1 MKKILV
7 FISLFV
13 FLCIQVYAQERL
25 IRGTVIDV
33 TEDLPLPGVTI
44 MIKGTTTGTTTD
56 VDGNYEIRASSDD
69 TLIFRFVG
77 METKEIEVG
86 DQDVIDVGLMPTAAT
101 LEQVVITA
109 LGIQREERQL
119 TVNIQRVDSE
129 ALETSRQENLVNALQ
144 GRVSGVQ
151 ITSTGGAPGA
161 ASEIILRGATSVD
174 GDNQPLFV
182 VDGIPISNASIRGTT
197 NRAADINPN
206 DIESISI
213 LKGAAAA
220 ALYGIDAAN
229 GAIIITTK
237 KGKEGVVSVDFS
249 SSTSLSKVGSL
260 HDVQN
265 TYTTGAAGLYNP
277 NTFSHWGPK
286 HRRSDEV
293 YNNLENFFQTGM
305 SSKIDAN
312 VSGGSENLN
321 YYLAVSNLNEE
332 GIVPNTLNERRSA
345 LLTGTANITDK
356 LTITTR
362 ANMIKSH
369 NRYGIVEA
377 AGGWLSNVYRWPR
390 WDNMENIY
398 NPDGSKRHVWYPS
411 SGNFADVP
419 DNPLWVAHHNV
430 RNDNVDRALAS
441 ANINYEINDWL
452 RLDYNAGRDY
462 FSQHYKAL
470 REWGSSGAANQGT
483 ISEFS
488 REVEK
493 FTSTAILTADLNVT
507 NDLMLT
513 ALVGNNIQSDYSL
526 NSFIEG
532 ERFRNPTLHS
542 INNLQEIRTSQSTS
556 RRRVVGVFGDIT
568 LDYKRFLVLGATGRN
583 DWSSTLPLENRSFFY
598 PSFSFAFIPSEIYE
612 GDLSDVFSFAKL
624 RASYAQVGK
633 DAPPHR
639 LTQTLTQFYGINEGW
654 RNDPFAGNPMLKP
667 EITTEFEIGV
677 DMRFWEGL
685 FNVDLTYYQ
694 RKSDDQIIQPRV
706 TPVTGAILQTVNS
719 GSVENKGLELL
730 LISNII
736 RREEM
741 AWKVTLN
748 SFGNRSRLTKLFG
761 DLVEFPVTYGQVS
774 SQAIASSWL
783 GEPLFGIV
791 GTDYARTDDGTM
803 IVDEEGYPIIDTEKR
818 YIGNREPK
826 VYFGL
831 DNNFRYKNFEVSFLI
846 DGTYGA
852 EIMNATSQLLIS
864 SGNHAMMEDYRHE
877 EMILDGVVEQED
889 GSYKPNEKP
898 IILDREFFQNYYI
911 QAGTNFVEE
920 AWWVRLRNVN
930 FMYYL
935 PESLTDR
942 LGMTRASVFI
952 NGQNLFLLTNYSG
965 GDPEVNNAGPGGGA
979 SGAGTMG
986 VDYFQVPNRK
996 AVTFGFNVNF

>member
-56 VDGNYEIRASSDD
+56 VDGNYKIRASSDD

-612 GDLSDVFSFAKL
+612 GDLSDVFSFANL
-624 RASYAQVGK
+624 RIAC
-633 DAPPHR
+633 P
-639 LTQTLTQFYGINEGW
+639 QF
-654 RNDPFAGNPMLKP
+654 
-667 EITTEFEIGV
+667 
-677 DMRFWEGL
+677 
-685 FNVDLTYYQ
+685 
-694 RKSDDQIIQPRV
+694 
-706 TPVTGAILQTVNS
+706 
-719 GSVENKGLELL
+719 
-730 LISNII
+730 
-736 RREEM
+736 
-741 AWKVTLN
+741 
-748 SFGNRSRLTKLFG
+748 
-761 DLVEFPVTYGQVS
+761 
-774 SQAIASSWL
+774 
-783 GEPLFGIV
+783 GE
-791 GTDYARTDDGTM
+791 
-803 IVDEEGYPIIDTEKR
+803 
-818 YIGNREPK
+818 
-826 VYFGL
+826 
-831 DNNFRYKNFEVSFLI
+831 
-846 DGTYGA
+846 
-852 EIMNATSQLLIS
+852 
-864 SGNHAMMEDYRHE
+864 
-877 EMILDGVVEQED
+877 
-889 GSYKPNEKP
+889 
-898 IILDREFFQNYYI
+898 
-911 QAGTNFVEE
+911 
-920 AWWVRLRNVN
+920 
-930 FMYYL
+930 
-935 PESLTDR
+935 
-942 LGMTRASVFI
+942 
-952 NGQNLFLLTNYSG
+952 
-965 GDPEVNNAGPGGGA
+965 
-979 SGAGTMG
+979 
-986 VDYFQVPNRK
+986 
-996 AVTFGFNVNF
+996 